1 MNETLSQRIRLCAE
15 RAGSGEALARGSGIP
30 RRTLETYLSGQAE
43 PKASRLAAIARAAG
57 VSVHWLAT
65 GEGPMSPSEE
75 NGGVLLPLP
84 SLEASGPAGVK
95 EETPPYGHG
104 ELALGSALLRELGL
118 SGQPLAAHR
127 VEDDTMTPT
136 LQPGDLVVVALID
149 QADGDPPPIREGI
162 HLVKLAGR
170 LHFKRLQ
177 ADGRGGLLLRCDNP
191 AYETLHL
198 DAAEAAGL
206 EIVGRA
212 VWYGRALP

>member
-65 GEGPMSPSEE
+65 GEGPMAPSDET
-75 NGGVLLPLP
+75 GGLLPLP
-84 SLEASGPAGVK
+84 RLEASGGAEIR
-95 EETPPYGHG
+95 EETPLYGNG
-104 ELALGSALLRELGL
+104 DLALGSSLLRDLGL

-127 VEDDTMTPT
+127 VEDDTMAPT

-149 QADGDPPPIREGI
+149 PAADEPPPLREGI
-162 HLVKLAGR
+162 HLVNLSGR
-170 LHFKRLQ
+170 LHLKRLQ
-177 ADGRGGLLLRCDNP
+177 ADARGGLLLRCDNP

-198 DAAEAAGL
+198 DAHEAAEL
-206 EIVGRA
+206 EILGRA